1 MKRARVSR
9 FGKPSEVIELV
20 DIDLPAPGPGE
31 ARIKIAA
38 SPINPADILKCRGHY
53 GYGESVPKMPHWA
66 GVEGAGHVVELGAG
80 VDNVKVGDLVNLARV
95 EGVWGEEVIVPAAQ
109 LNAFPTEAD
118 PLQVAML
125 TVNPP
130 TAELMLTDFV
140 DLEAG
145 DWVIQNAANSA
156 VGHHVIRLAK
166 ARGCKSI
173 NVVRRDALIAPLK
186 SHGADVVVVD
196 GDDLLDRVAAE
207 TGGALARLGIDA
219 VGGAATA
226 RLAAC
231 LAPGGT
237 VVNYGLLSGE
247 DCRMPPRLLVFNG
260 IALRGFILPG
270 ALAARSPADVGA
282 LYKRLLGQI
291 MDGALAVDIEQT
303 YPLDRIRDAL
313 DHAERGGRSGK
324 ILITP

>member
-1 MKRARVSR
+1 MKRAQVSR

-20 DIDLPAPGPGE
+20 DMDLPAPGPGE

-38 SPINPADILKCRGHY
+38 SPINPADILKCHGHY
-53 GYGESVPKMPHWA
+53 GYGESVPKMPHWG

-80 VDNVKVGDLVNLARV
+80 VANVKVGDLVNLARV
-95 EGVWGEEVIVPAAQ
+95 EGVWGEEAIVPAAR
-109 LNAFPTEAD
+109 LNAFPADAD

-173 NVVRRDALIAPLK
+173 NVVRRDDLVAPLK

-196 GDDLLDRVAAE
+196 GDDLLDRVLAE

-219 VGGAATA
+219 VGGGATA

-247 DCRMPPRLLVFNG
+247 DCRMPARLVVFND
-260 IALRGFILPG
+260 IRLRGFFLPHG
-270 ALAARSPADVGA
+270 LAARSPADVGA

-291 MDGALAVDIEQT
+291 MDGTLTVNIEQT

>member
-1 MKRARVSR
+1 MKRAQVSR

-20 DIDLPAPGPGE
+20 DMDLPAPGPGE
-31 ARIKIAA
+31 ARIKVAA
-38 SPINPADILKCRGHY
+38 SPINPADILKCHGHY
-53 GYGESVPKMPHWA
+53 GYGESVPKMPHWG

-80 VDNVKVGDLVNLARV
+80 VTNVKVDDLVNLARV
-95 EGVWGEEVIVPAAQ
+95 EGVWGEELIVPAAR
-109 LNAFPTEAD
+109 LNAFPADAD

-130 TAELMLTDFV
+130 TAELMLSDFV
-140 DLEAG
+140 DLEVG

-166 ARGCKSI
+166 ARGYKTI
-173 NVVRRDALIAPLK
+173 NVVRRDNLVAPLK

-196 GDDLLDRVAAE
+196 GDDLADRVVAE

-247 DCRMPPRLLVFNG
+247 DCKMPARLVVFND
-260 IALRGFILPG
+260 IRLRGFFLPRS
-270 ALAARSPADVGA
+270 LAARSPADVGA
-282 LYKRLLGQI
+282 LYKRLLEQI
-291 MDGALAVDIEQT
+291 MDGTLAVGIEQT
-303 YPLDRIRDAL
+303 YPLDLIRDAL

>member
-1 MKRARVSR
+1 MKRAQVSR

-20 DIDLPAPGPGE
+20 DMDLPAPGPGE

-38 SPINPADILKCRGHY
+38 SPINPADILKCHGQY
-53 GYGESVPKMPHWA
+53 GYGESVPKMPHWG

-80 VDNVKVGDLVNLARV
+80 VTNVKVGDLVNLARV
-95 EGVWGEEVIVPAAQ
+95 EGVWGEEAIVPATR
-109 LNAFPTEAD
+109 LNAFPADAD

-140 DLEAG
+140 DLAAG

-173 NVVRRDALIAPLK
+173 NVVRRGDLVAPLK

-196 GDDLLDRVAAE
+196 GDDLLDRVVAE
-207 TGGALARLGIDA
+207 TGGVLARLGIDA
-219 VGGAATA
+219 VGGGATA

-247 DCRMPPRLLVFNG
+247 DCRMPARLVVFND
-260 IALRGFILPG
+260 IRLRGFFLPHG
-270 ALAARSPADVGA
+270 LAARSPADVGA
-282 LYKRLLGQI
+282 LYKGLLGQI
-291 MDGALAVDIEQT
+291 MDGTLTVGIEQT